1 MKKSISLIMGL
12 MICLTTLSYAQMEQ
26 NPEQVERRFKAQT
39 ENLTKSL
46 SLTDDQVK
54 KIEALNAG
62 TLKSMKADIEKANE
76 LRDKIK
82 KANDERQTKI
92 DNILTAEQK
101 EKFKAI
107 QGENKAKMDE
117 RREKMKEM
125 RKQDKNPNKPVEKK

>member
-1 MKKSISLIMGL
+1 MGL